1 MFLRVFLRRL
11 TSCLRRAQRGS
22 FRKSFP
28 SRKSTQVARAIL
40 YKVRAAFASGEASAH
55 SSGERHLPN
64 PSLELDAGL
73 TSSDA
78 AKRIEF
84 GPYGEWRAPARLYM
98 NVERAY
104 REFRNEPPTR
114 PGIRQPPSR
123 PFTRWRKRK
132 GSRLSAS
139 FGQGLTIMD
148 WSPRSRTSNPM
159 FKKPGGG
166 SAER

>member
-1 MFLRVFLRRL
+1 MVPRSSSESRMFLRVFLRRL

-104 REFRNEPPTR
+104 REFRNEPPNAPWDSAATFEAVYQVAKAK
-114 PGIRQPPSR
+114 GIE
-123 PFTRWRKRK
+123 
-132 GSRLSAS
+132 
-139 FGQGLTIMD
+139 
-148 WSPRSRTSNPM
+148 
-159 FKKPGGG
+159 
-166 SAER
+166 AEF